1 MRRAA
6 TVLLGTLAIIGALSA
21 PAVAVPDPV
30 ATVNCLAQTPADITG
45 LIDPASLA
53 VPTEIPGT
61 ACLAP

>member
-6 TVLLGTLAIIGALSA
+6 TVLLGALAVVGALSA

-30 ATVNCLAQTPADITG
+30 ATVDCVAQTPADLAG
-45 LIDPASLA
+45 LIDPAA
-53 VPTEIPGT
+53 PGVPSEIPGT

>member
-6 TVLLGTLAIIGALSA
+6 TVLLGTLAVVGALSA

-30 ATVNCLAQTPADITG
+30 ATINCVAQTPAEVTA
-45 LIDPASLA
+45 LVDPASLG